1 MRLTCSARGLTM
13 VTGASPAAVD
23 PERGLLSEFRRTVT
37 SYCSSSCASTEP
49 ALLMQSDRLAVAVNA
64 LDITDRRSVGRFAQ
78 DMRLAME
85 SFLRFTHRYW
95 FHQASDQTQASEI
108 FHMLTSKLGTERL
121 YEDVRQARSR
131 LS

>member
-1 MRLTCSARGLTM
+1 M

-23 PERGLLSEFRRTVT
+23 PERGLLSEFRHRYFLLFLLVRFHR
-37 SYCSSSCASTEP
+37 A